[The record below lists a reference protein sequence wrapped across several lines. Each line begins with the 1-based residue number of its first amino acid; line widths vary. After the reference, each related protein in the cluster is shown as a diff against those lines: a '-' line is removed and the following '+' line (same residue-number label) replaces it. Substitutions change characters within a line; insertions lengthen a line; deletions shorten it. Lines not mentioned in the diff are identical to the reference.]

1 MTGNECNISD
11 MAQDCTYS
19 SRISELD
26 IPHRAKYLM
35 KQLLLVL
42 GLISA
47 SCPALCFAAEAPPAA
62 AATPAATPA
71 PNPADG
77 GAATPPAAANAQP
90 KPAAAAAPATSAASP
105 QVQVVTSMGS
115 FTVELNAERAP
126 LTVAH
131 FLKNVDQGQYSGT
144 TFHRVIANFV
154 IQGGGFDSTYKLKAA
169 PTKVV
174 NESGNGLTN
183 QRGTVGM
190 ARSQEPHSSDA
201 QFYVNLYD
209 NEALDPNKTRW
220 GYAVFGKVVQGMEV
234 VDRIGNVATGARAPF
249 KEDAPLKPVVIE
261 RIERVASP

>member
-1 MTGNECNISD
+1 
-11 MAQDCTYS
+11 
-19 SRISELD
+19 
-26 IPHRAKYLM
+26 M

-42 GLISA
+42 GLIS
-47 SCPALCFAAEAPPAA
+47 SLCPALSSAAEAPPAA
-62 AATPAATPA
+62 AATAAATPA
-71 PNPADG
+71 QTPAPSPADG
-77 GAATPPAAANAQP
+77 AAATPAG
-90 KPAAAAAPATSAASP
+90 SP

-115 FTVELNAERAP
+115 FTLELNAERAP

-131 FLKNVDQGQYSGT
+131 FLKYVDQGQYSGT
-144 TFHRVIANFV
+144 IFHRVIANFV
-154 IQGGGFDSTYKLKAA
+154 IQGGGFDSNNKLKAA
-169 PTKVV
+169 PAKVV

-190 ARSQEPHSSDA
+190 ARSQDPHGSDA

-234 VDRIGNVATGARAPF
+234 VDRIGNVATGARGPF

-261 RIERVASP
+261 RIERVAAP